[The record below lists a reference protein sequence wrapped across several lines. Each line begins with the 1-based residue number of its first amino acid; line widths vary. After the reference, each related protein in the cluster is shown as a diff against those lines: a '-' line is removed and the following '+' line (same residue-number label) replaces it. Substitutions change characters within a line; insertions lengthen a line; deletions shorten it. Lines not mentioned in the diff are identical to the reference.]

1 MIGRIESE
9 ESLRRERMML
19 SLRMGLL
26 VAFAGLALLVA
37 MPIAQ
42 ATKAVGSQNPQ
53 LTVRVSA
60 ASDGV
65 DPDRATVG
73 DTVTVASSVKN
84 NTARA
89 RSVTITYTLKDPTG
103 RSQTYS
109 ETVRIGARKSFS
121 RSFSYVVDEAYAKG
135 VYELT
140 VSATN
145 ARGTSSATAT
155 LEIY

>member
-1 MIGRIESE
+1 
-9 ESLRRERMML
+9 
-19 SLRMGLL
+19 MGLL

-42 ATKAVGSQNPQ
+42 ATTGVGSQNPQ

-60 ASDGV
+60 ASDGA

-73 DTVTVASSVKN
+73 DTVTVASSVTN

-89 RSVTITYTLKDPTG
+89 RSVTITYTLEDPTG
-103 RSQTYS
+103 RSQTHT
-109 ETVRIGARKSFS
+109 EAVRIGAHKMFS
-121 RSFSYVVDEAYAKG
+121 RSFSYTVDASYPKG
-135 VYELT
+135 VYDLT

-145 ARGTSSATAT
+145 SWGTSSATAT
-155 LEIY
+155 LQIY

>member
-1 MIGRIESE
+1 
-9 ESLRRERMML
+9 MMTT
-19 SLRMGLL
+19 LRMGLL
-26 VAFAGLALLVA
+26 VAFAGLALLVV

-42 ATKAVGSQNPQ
+42 ATTAVGSQNPQ
-53 LTVRVSA
+53 LTVRASA
-60 ASDGV
+60 TSDGG
-65 DPDRATVG
+65 DPDMATVG

-89 RSVTITYTLKDPTG
+89 RSVTITYTLEDPTG

-109 ETVRIGARKSFS
+109 ETVRIGARKTFS
-121 RSFSYVVDEAYAKG
+121 RSFSYVVNESYPKG

-145 ARGTSSATAT
+145 SRGTSSATAT